1 LEFQNNTNS
10 LKFHEHET
18 HTDFEYRAIND
29 VKKMFSATQEFVF
42 VEYL

>member
-10 LKFHEHET
+10 FKFEEHKT

-42 VEYL
+42 AEYL